1 MKILKLS
8 ILTAALTIA
17 SMPVFSSESG
27 RVYGQILQEA
37 ETVQQKY
44 EAALVAAPLNDP
56 EVFPYLSDALDWTLG
71 MRSSIKP
78 GSDRETYER
87 LTQLLV
93 AALGQARYTN
103 AAASVMRVVD
113 DSQNPLTKSEAL
125 IALGTMRAVEYAERI
140 SLLLRDLNN
149 QPTSD
154 PEYGEKIAY
163 GCVIALERMRS
174 PLGFAPL
181 FFASEGWY
189 SKRTRDQATQSLT
202 LILDDPS
209 DAISAILSIESPAR
223 MIRALELELRSEAPS
238 AAKRSVSELALA
250 RGIAFSP
257 RNKLEMKEVSELR
270 IKAMNALAAAGKGD
284 GKAAGNMVEAYA
296 IGPFDEKLVALKA
309 LGADKTSASALALK
323 NIILELDANQRA
335 GLVDEI
341 RNALMKAAL
350 QNAAIHAGKELS
362 PAIQT
367 VLINSGWS
375 SGILTLATA
384 AQKALQ

>member
-189 SKRTRDQATQSLT
+189 SKRTRDQATQSLS